1 MEYPNVIKV
10 TRPNTLYSTIIII
23 WPLINTRPSS
33 YRVLLF

>member
-10 TRPNTLYSTIIII
+10 TRSNTLYSTII
-23 WPLINTRPSS
+23 WPLVNTRPSS